1 MQGSKKGYDRVPWFF
16 VILRMS
22 LPLDFSGGPLV
33 KNWPAHAGGMGS
45 IPGPGR
51 FHMPRG
57 N

>member
-1 MQGSKKGYDRVPWFF
+1 MHGSKKGYDRVPWFF

-33 KNWPAHAGGMGS
+33 KNRPANAGGMGS

-51 FHMPRG
+51 FHMPQG